1 MELSKLQQKIVET
14 NEDKVVVISAAAS
27 GKALGNNELLYT
39 QTGPIRICEARIGT
53 KIYGEDGKLHTI
65 TAIYPQGKKR
75 KYIVRFSDR
84 TEIECCD
91 EHLWTYQTESLRG
104 KKSKTWKTNTLR
116 EIIDNV
122 PLHKSARTKNNFG
135 TKETMRRNIF
145 IPMCAPIEFEEKVLP
160 IDPYTF
166 GALLGDGSFRV
177 SNFTNMDEDVIQ
189 RVRSGIEK
197 IGCTL
202 DYDCRYE
209 YNIHS
214 GGRHIFS
221 KILKELNLWQVKSE
235 KKFIPTIYKFS
246 SIEQRLELIKGIID
260 TDGSCRGSHYDIT
273 LKSKQLILDIKEIC
287 ESLGLTA
294 VYSEKKAI
302 CTNSSKEK
310 KDCGKVY
317 RLYIKTSREIQ
328 RLHFS
333 QRREKQWRPTKV
345 YAYRAIEEII
355 ETNEWIEMTCI
366 TIDNPTALFVTSSFI
381 VTHNTQVITNRIIY
395 LLEHGA
401 DPSKIVM
408 ITFTN
413 MAAEE
418 MRKRIG
424 EKSNGVFIG
433 TIHSYANYLLLS
445 YGIDTSK
452 LIETEKFEKF
462 FPLIKKNIDC
472 IKPIDYL
479 LLDEAQDS
487 TADQFEFML
496 DMINPKS
503 FFLVGDTRQ
512 SIYGFNEACP
522 QYLIKLTKD
531 PSVKTYSLN
540 ENYRNAPAILNFA
553 KGIINKISND
563 DSIPMRKD
571 YQGLVKQASFSI
583 AQIINILKKQ
593 VRYDNWFF
601 LCRWNKQIDEVCM
614 YLEKNNIPYT
624 TFKKSQLTK
633 NELDERMKENSI
645 KVLTIHTAKGLEADN
660 VIVYGSQWKTA
671 EEIRVNY
678 VAATRAKNLL
688 IWMNKVNRINKM
700 ESWE

>member
-27 GKALGNNELLYT
+27 GK
-39 QTGPIRICEARIGT
+39 
-53 KIYGEDGKLHTI
+53 
-65 TAIYPQGKKR
+65 TA
-75 KYIVRFSDR
+75 
-84 TEIECCD
+84 
-91 EHLWTYQTESLRG
+91 
-104 KKSKTWKTNTLR
+104 
-116 EIIDNV
+116 
-122 PLHKSARTKNNFG
+122 
-135 TKETMRRNIF
+135 
-145 IPMCAPIEFEEKVLP
+145 
-160 IDPYTF
+160 
-166 GALLGDGSFRV
+166 
-177 SNFTNMDEDVIQ
+177 
-189 RVRSGIEK
+189 
-197 IGCTL
+197 
-202 DYDCRYE
+202 
-209 YNIHS
+209 
-214 GGRHIFS
+214 
-221 KILKELNLWQVKSE
+221 
-235 KKFIPTIYKFS
+235 
-246 SIEQRLELIKGIID
+246 
-260 TDGSCRGSHYDIT
+260 
-273 LKSKQLILDIKEIC
+273 
-287 ESLGLTA
+287 
-294 VYSEKKAI
+294 
-302 CTNSSKEK
+302 
-310 KDCGKVY
+310 
-317 RLYIKTSREIQ
+317 
-328 RLHFS
+328 
-333 QRREKQWRPTKV
+333 
-345 YAYRAIEEII
+345 
-355 ETNEWIEMTCI
+355 
-366 TIDNPTALFVTSSFI
+366 
-381 VTHNTQVITNRIIY
+381 VITNRIIY

-531 PSVKTYSLN
+531 PNVKTYSLN

-571 YQGLVKQASFSI
+571 YQGLVRQASFSI
-583 AQIINILKKQ
+583 TQIINILK
-593 VRYDNWFF
+593 
-601 LCRWNKQIDEVCM
+601 I
-614 YLEKNNIPYT
+614 
-624 TFKKSQLTK
+624 
-633 NELDERMKENSI
+633 
-645 KVLTIHTAKGLEADN
+645 
-660 VIVYGSQWKTA
+660 
-671 EEIRVNY
+671 
-678 VAATRAKNLL
+678 
-688 IWMNKVNRINKM
+688 
-700 ESWE
+700 

>member
-1 MELSKLQQKIVET
+1 MKLSKLQQKIVET

-27 GKALGNNELLYT
+27 GK
-39 QTGPIRICEARIGT
+39 
-53 KIYGEDGKLHTI
+53 
-65 TAIYPQGKKR
+65 TA
-75 KYIVRFSDR
+75 
-84 TEIECCD
+84 
-91 EHLWTYQTESLRG
+91 
-104 KKSKTWKTNTLR
+104 
-116 EIIDNV
+116 
-122 PLHKSARTKNNFG
+122 
-135 TKETMRRNIF
+135 
-145 IPMCAPIEFEEKVLP
+145 
-160 IDPYTF
+160 
-166 GALLGDGSFRV
+166 
-177 SNFTNMDEDVIQ
+177 
-189 RVRSGIEK
+189 
-197 IGCTL
+197 
-202 DYDCRYE
+202 
-209 YNIHS
+209 
-214 GGRHIFS
+214 
-221 KILKELNLWQVKSE
+221 
-235 KKFIPTIYKFS
+235 
-246 SIEQRLELIKGIID
+246 
-260 TDGSCRGSHYDIT
+260 
-273 LKSKQLILDIKEIC
+273 
-287 ESLGLTA
+287 
-294 VYSEKKAI
+294 
-302 CTNSSKEK
+302 
-310 KDCGKVY
+310 
-317 RLYIKTSREIQ
+317 
-328 RLHFS
+328 
-333 QRREKQWRPTKV
+333 
-345 YAYRAIEEII
+345 
-355 ETNEWIEMTCI
+355 
-366 TIDNPTALFVTSSFI
+366 
-381 VTHNTQVITNRIIY
+381 VITNRIIY

-462 FPLIKKNIDC
+462 FPLIKKNINC

-487 TADQFEFML
+487 TAEQFEFML

-512 SIYGFNEACP
+512 CQPGGTKILLRDGIEKNIEDILPGDDIVYYNRTQGRCCSLNGKAYNAIHKKVEEISSREFINDELITITTETGKQSSYTPNHRTFIKLNKILNKHAVYLMCDENYRFRVGKIPLLYTGKQHNGSGVNPWRTKMKDEGCSKIWLLGIFDTDKEARVEENRISYFYQIPQICWQTNKVQWTTEDIDYIYKDIPIKNNAMRCLKDYHRDIRYPLLDLSVDWSAKGHYTTNSTVEIYASNIMPNYMSCLVFDNSNNSNKVYENIIEVKREYITKPIKVYSLKTENETYVADGIVTHNSIYGFNKACP

-531 PSVKTYSLN
+531 PNVKTYSLN

-571 YQGLVKQASFSI
+571 YQGLVRQANFSI
-583 AQIINILKKQ
+583 TQIIDILKKQ
-593 VRYDNWFF
+593 TRYDNWFF

-688 IWMNKVNRINKM
+688 IWMNKINRINKM